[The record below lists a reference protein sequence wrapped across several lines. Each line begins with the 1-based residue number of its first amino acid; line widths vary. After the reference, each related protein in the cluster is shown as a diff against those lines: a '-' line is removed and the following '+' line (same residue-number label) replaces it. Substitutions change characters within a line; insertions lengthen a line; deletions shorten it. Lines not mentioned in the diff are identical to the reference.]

1 MRAHS
6 CLCYRDLPNAAKGR
20 GCAANSASQV
30 PCSGFLCVTLHADGW
45 CWDVT
50 RPSAALPRQFP
61 ASNESFR
68 LWRCQLGTVYR
79 KPFPCSDPWGI
90 AALFWRVGTKLEG
103 TTKKWE
109 SLRLLSLM
117 QVVIP

>member
-6 CLCYRDLPNAAKGR
+6 CLCYWDLPNAAKGR

-68 LWRCQLGTVYR
+68 LRRCQLGTVYR
-79 KPFPCSDPWGI
+79 KLFPCSDPWGI

-117 QVVIP
+117 QAVIP